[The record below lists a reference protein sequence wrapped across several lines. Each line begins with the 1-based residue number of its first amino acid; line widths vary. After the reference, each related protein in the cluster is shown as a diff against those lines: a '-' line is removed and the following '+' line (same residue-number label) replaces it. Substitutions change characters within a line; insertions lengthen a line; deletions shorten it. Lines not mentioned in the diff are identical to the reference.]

1 MTLLKRNDGGML
13 SFRPRLNDYF
23 DSDRFFF
30 DNMWNGETVPSV
42 NIIENEKGYD
52 IELAAP
58 GLKKNDFKV
67 KLESGMLTISAE
79 KREEKEEK
87 TRNYTRQEFRYNTFT
102 RSFTLPENVKE
113 DDVRARY
120 EDGVLKLH
128 IAKKDVEAVKVKEVP
143 IN

>member
-1 MTLLKRNDGGML
+1 
-13 SFRPRLNDYF
+13 
-23 DSDRFFF
+23 
-30 DNMWNGETVPSV
+30 MWNGETVPSV
-42 NIIENEKGYD
+42 NIIENAKGYD

-128 IAKKDVEAVKVKEVP
+128 IAKKVVEAVKVKEVP